1 MTKKEYIKQYVE
13 KETKGVVENITLT
26 PSGRAYVKI
35 KELEKE
41 IVYGPYSEVMAIAN
55 EMEDE

>member
-13 KETKGVVENITLT
+13 KETKGVVEDITLT
-26 PSGRAYVKI
+26 PSGRAFVKI
-35 KELEKE
+35 KGLEKE
-41 IVYGPYSEVMAIAN
+41 IVYGSRSEVMAIAN